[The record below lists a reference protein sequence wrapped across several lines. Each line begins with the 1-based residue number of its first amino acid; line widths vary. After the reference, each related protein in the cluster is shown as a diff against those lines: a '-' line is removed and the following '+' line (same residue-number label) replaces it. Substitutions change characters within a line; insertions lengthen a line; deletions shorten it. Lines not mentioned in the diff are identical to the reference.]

1 MNMNLPHLHL
11 ILNHVP
17 TVGMMIGLALL
28 ATGLLRKSNAVAQAA
43 LELLYGVALLTLP
56 AYITGLATQRA
67 LADVAEVSAEA
78 VVRHHDV
85 ALVGS
90 ILMVLTGGLA
100 WLALWQERRGAR
112 KPSTTWV
119 VLVLGALTLSVMAGA
134 GSLGGEIRHPEI
146 IVGQPTTGDAVPAF
160 LKAAALQAM
169 VTDHVWVW
177 PGLEA
182 LHFIGLAVLFG
193 VIVVVNTRLLGGLT
207 QVPFAALHR
216 LIPWGVL
223 ALGINVIT
231 GMLFLIATPEQ
242 YADNISFHW
251 KMGLFML
258 AGVNLLYLTK
268 AEGPFRIGAGDR
280 VPATVKTMA
289 VSALLLWIG
298 VMYFGRMLPFIGG
311 AF

>member
-17 TVGMMIGLALL
+17 TVGLVIALALL
-28 ATGLLRKSNAVAQAA
+28 ATGLLRKSDAVAQIA

-56 AYITGLATQRA
+56 AYITGLATQRI
-67 LADVAEVSAEA
+67 LADVPEVSAEA
-78 VVRHHDV
+78 MIRHHDV
-85 ALVGS
+85 ALMGS
-90 ILMVLTGGLA
+90 MLMIVTGGLA

-112 KPSTTWV
+112 KASTTYAI
-119 VLVLGALTLSVMAGA
+119 LITGALGLAVMGGA
-134 GSLGGEIRHPEI
+134 ASLGGEIRHPEI
-146 IVGQPTTGDAVPAF
+146 IIGGPTTGEVAPAF
-160 LKAAALQAM
+160 LTAASMQAM

-182 LHFIGLAVLFG
+182 LHFVGLAVLFG
-193 VIVVVNTRLLGGLT
+193 VIVAVNTRLLGGMP

-251 KMGLFML
+251 KMGFFIL
-258 AGVNLLYLTK
+258 AGINLCT
-268 AEGPFRIGAGDR
+268 
-280 VPATVKTMA
+280 
-289 VSALLLWIG
+289 
-298 VMYFGRMLPFIGG
+298 
-311 AF
+311 

>member
-17 TVGMMIGLALL
+17 TVGLVIALALL
-28 ATGLLRKSNAVAQAA
+28 ATGLLRKSNAVAQIA
-43 LELLYGVALLTLP
+43 LELLYGVALMTLP
-56 AYITGLATQRA
+56 AYITGAATMRVLAETP
-67 LADVAEVSAEA
+67 EVSADA
-78 VVRHHDV
+78 MTRHYDV
-85 ALVGS
+85 ALMGS
-90 ILMVLTGGLA
+90 MLMLLTGGLA
-100 WLALWQERRGAR
+100 WLSLWQERRGAR
-112 KPSTTWV
+112 KASTTYA
-119 VLVLGALTLSVMAGA
+119 VLIAGALSLAVMSGAGA
-134 GSLGGEIRHPEI
+134 LGGEIRHPEI
-146 IVGQPTTGDAVPAF
+146 IVGQPTTGEVVPSF
-160 LKAAALQAM
+160 LKAVTLQAM

-193 VIVVVNTRLLGGLT
+193 VIVVVNARLLGAIR

-223 ALGINVIT
+223 ALGVNVIT

-268 AEGPFRIGAGDR
+268 AEGPFRIGANDA
-280 VPATVKTMA
+280 VPISIKAMA
-289 VSALLLWIG
+289 VSSVLLWAG

>member
-11 ILNHVP
+11 LLNHVP
-17 TVGMMIGLALL
+17 TVGLLIALALL
-28 ATGLLRKSNAVAQAA
+28 ATGLLRKSNAVAQIA

-67 LADVAEVSAEA
+67 LMDVPEVSAEA
-78 VVRHHDV
+78 MVRHHDV
-85 ALVGS
+85 ALMGS
-90 ILMVLTGGLA
+90 MWMLMAGGLA
-100 WLALWQERRGAR
+100 WLALWQERRGTR
-112 KPSTTWV
+112 KPATTYA
-119 VLVLGALTLSVMAGA
+119 VLITGALALAAMSGA
-134 GSLGGEIRHPEI
+134 ATLGGEIRHPEI
-146 IVGQPTTGDAVPAF
+146 VVGEPTSGEVAPAF
-160 LKAAALQAM
+160 LKAASMQAL
-169 VTDHVWVW
+169 VTDYVWMW

-193 VIVVVNTRLLGGLT
+193 VIVVVNARLLGFLPE
-207 QVPFAALHR
+207 VPFAALHR

-223 ALGINVIT
+223 ALGVNVIS

-251 KMGLFML
+251 KMGLFVL

-268 AEGPFRIGAGDR
+268 AEGPFRIGAGDA
-280 VPATVKTMA
+280 VPGAIKAMA
-289 VSALLLWIG
+289 ASAILLWIG